1 MALYR
6 HKGGTTAE
14 TGKRGSFRAGIKEEI
29 QKRGDRVT
37 VERIVYLG
45 TAALVAML
53 LLSTTALAEEE
64 EEFAPAEIDLEAV
77 EQEAKV
83 VEREVFERTPDEAI
97 DEPGTPAPKEGT
109 QSEEGTQPKGNPLPK
124 SGGVMTSSALL
135 LPVAAL
141 LLGAGLVGYALLRR
155 RG

>member
-1 MALYR
+1 M
-6 HKGGTTAE
+6 AE
-14 TGKRGSFRAGIKEEI
+14 TGKRGSFRAGIEEEI

-64 EEFAPAEIDLEAV
+64 EEAILPDRDLEAEVQEV
-77 EQEAKV
+77 EQEATV
-83 VEREVFERTPDEAI
+83 VEREVLERTPDEAI

-135 LPVAAL
+135 LPAAAL
-141 LLGAGLVGYALLRR
+141 LLGAGVFGYALLVRR

>member
-1 MALYR
+1 M
-6 HKGGTTAE
+6 
-14 TGKRGSFRAGIKEEI
+14 
-29 QKRGDRVT
+29 
-37 VERIVYLG
+37 ERIVYLA

-64 EEFAPAEIDLEAV
+64 EEFVPGVSDLEAV

-83 VEREVFERTPDEAI
+83 VEREVLEQRPDEAI

-109 QSEEGTQPKGNPLPK
+109 QSEERTQPKGNPLPK

-135 LPVAAL
+135 LPAAAL
-141 LLGAGLVGYALLRR
+141 LLGAGVLGYALLRR